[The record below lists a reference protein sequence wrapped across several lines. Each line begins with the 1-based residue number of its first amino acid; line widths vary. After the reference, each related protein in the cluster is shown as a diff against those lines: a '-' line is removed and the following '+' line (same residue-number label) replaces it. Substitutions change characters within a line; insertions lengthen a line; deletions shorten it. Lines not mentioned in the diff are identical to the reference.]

1 MQHATQQL
9 GVPFARPTVVSD
21 VQYVYDIEHRSG
33 LAIPSI
39 HLIDLDGVSLFDD
52 KPMGAA
58 SVCPMP
64 TGACVSSVAGGSV
77 EGWDMYGQFVQET
90 LSAGATSKIAFAG
103 VVVGPPDLE
112 WESRYGLPYKW
123 IAADASQDADIVMTP
138 PAADGDARGTFI
150 YQGTDKVVELRYYA
164 DREQPFGAPYATRF
178 ASSPRTARA
187 TFAGT
192 INTGGVIAVTKTQIA
207 DGATY
212 IFLTMPDGQ
221 TIKSLNAAGVV
232 NYTLP
237 PLWMSKYA
245 RTITDIDTLIR
256 GSTENGTPIIVNL
269 TGNVAAP
276 VIAPAPPPDPP
287 PAPAPFPALPAT
299 FTTHAQADAWL
310 DEFTLALGVG
320 EPLDWAT
327 QTLAQKHASAQA
339 LIDALDAP
347 T

>member
-9 GVPFARPTVVSD
+9 GVPFARPTNVSD

-33 LAIPSI
+33 LATPSI
-39 HLIDLDGVSLFDD
+39 HLIDLDGVSVFDG
-52 KPMGAA
+52 KPMGD
-58 SVCPMP
+58 SCVCPMQ

-103 VVVGPPDLE
+103 VTSGPADLE
-112 WESRYGLPYKW
+112 WENRYGLPYKW

-150 YQGTDKVVELRYYA
+150 YQGTDTLIELRYIA
-164 DREQPFGAPYATRF
+164 DREMPFGEPYAERF
-178 ASSPRTARA
+178 KSGERVARV
-187 TFAGT
+187 TFVGT
-192 INTGGVIAVTKTQIA
+192 INAAGAIAVTKVAIA
-207 DGATY
+207 DGARN

-221 TIKSLNAAGVV
+221 TIRLLNGPGVV
-232 NYTLP
+232 NYQLP

-245 RTITDIDTLIR
+245 DTITDIDKLVR
-256 GSTENGTPIIVNL
+256 GSTENGTPIIVDL
-269 TGNVAAP
+269 TGALITPLTAP
-276 VIAPAPPPDPP
+276 VTV
-287 PAPAPFPALPAT
+287 PAPAPEPSTYPALPAS

-310 DEFTLALGVG
+310 DEFTTAIGIG

-327 QTLAQKHASAQA
+327 QTLAQKHASAQG